1 MALHPWPGPGWDP
14 LGDLAIIRQ
23 EMTRLFEQVLGQG
36 ARDGQAADGAWS
48 PPADVSETKSDLR
61 VQVELP
67 GIQARHV
74 RIDFFEGVL
83 TIRADRPPDP
93 TLQRDQVLQVE
104 CRYGSFVRRL
114 TLPSPIDPDRVR
126 ATFQDGVLNI
136 RLPKRIQS
144 QPRYVPIDAA

>member
-48 PPADVSETKSDLR
+48 PPADVSETKNDLR

-67 GIQARHV
+67 GVQARHV

-144 QPRYVPIDAA
+144 HPRYVPIDAA